1 MPEIGLCTD
10 ITCDNEINELYEC
23 HCCLRSVCLNH
34 LIQHVEITKENKRR
48 LDSLRN
54 ELNTVIIT
62 LKLIIEQKLFTI
74 GREQKLIE
82 QGKKF
87 LDMSDSSIDEIQNIF
102 EQINQAIVL
111 NRSEIHVKDE
121 VSFSETRKCSCICKC
136 NKENINSNDQSSCGS
151 TRSKSK
157 SLICLD
163 SAIDTD
169 VVEEFGMSEND
180 RCSTYIDHNS
190 IDITSFDETTKS
202 IKDQDINEEHNKKK
216 RGEYRNLYDRCPLTF
231 DGAYGLTKAKYSIK
245 FCEHGKNRRIG
256 LYHHFMKKHKLKEIY
271 ARRLARAVADNQ
283 DPMITK
289 LFDENE
295 DVIDHFYKLP
305 CPFRDGHT
313 QLPGYNQKNILNVPC
328 RFHAIPLN
336 TLKYH
341 LRHYHHVSNRISQEL
356 IDCFKEIQMKN
367 DVILSEFD
375 QSE

>member
-10 ITCDNEINELYEC
+10 ITCDNEIKELYEC
-23 HCCLRSVCLNH
+23 HCCFRPVCLNH

-54 ELNTVIIT
+54 ELNTVITT

-87 LDMSDSSIDEIQNIF
+87 LDMSDNSIDEIQNIF

-136 NKENINSNDQSSCGS
+136 NTENINSNDQSSCGS

-202 IKDQDINEEHNKKK
+202 IK
-216 RGEYRNLYDRCPLTF
+216 
-231 DGAYGLTKAKYSIK
+231 
-245 FCEHGKNRRIG
+245 GK
-256 LYHHFMKKHKLKEIY
+256 
-271 ARRLARAVADNQ
+271 
-283 DPMITK
+283 
-289 LFDENE
+289 
-295 DVIDHFYKLP
+295 
-305 CPFRDGHT
+305 
-313 QLPGYNQKNILNVPC
+313 QL
-328 RFHAIPLN
+328 
-336 TLKYH
+336 
-341 LRHYHHVSNRISQEL
+341 
-356 IDCFKEIQMKN
+356 
-367 DVILSEFD
+367 
-375 QSE
+375 

>member
-1 MPEIGLCTD
+1 MPEIGSCTD

-54 ELNTVIIT
+54 ELNTVITT
-62 LKLIIEQKLFTI
+62 LKLIVEQKLFTI

-87 LDMSDSSIDEIQNIF
+87 LDISDSSIDEIQNIF

-111 NRSEIHVKDE
+111 NRS
-121 VSFSETRKCSCICKC
+121 
-136 NKENINSNDQSSCGS
+136 
-151 TRSKSK
+151 
-157 SLICLD
+157 
-163 SAIDTD
+163 D

-202 IKDQDINEEHNKKK
+202 IKDQDINEEQNKKK

-271 ARRLARAVADNQ
+271 ARRLARAVANNQ

-305 CPFRDGHT
+305 CPFRDEHT

-367 DVILSEFD
+367 DVILSELD